1 MSFDIKAKEWDLDP
15 QKVERASILSDK
27 LREFTVDKSLKNAIE
42 FGCGTGLVS
51 FFLKDDF
58 SKITLADTSFGM
70 IDVLKKKISDAGIS
84 HFEPILID
92 ENTNFQH
99 SGFDI
104 TYSLLTLHHIQ
115 DLNKAFNQFYNLL
128 KPGGY
133 LCIADLV
140 EEDGDFHNAEDSK
153 HVHHGFE
160 KEKLINQLETISFK
174 FVDYQIFHHI
184 ERVVENGSVKNFPM
198 FLLIVQK

>member
-1 MSFDIKAKEWDLDP
+1 MSFDSKAQTWDDDP
-15 QKVERASILSDK
+15 QKVERAKILSERIK
-27 LREFTVDKSLKNAIE
+27 AFSKGKSLSKAIE

-58 SKITLADTSFGM
+58 SEITLVDTSFGM
-70 IDVLKKKISDAGIS
+70 IDVLKKKIADAGVS
-84 HFEPILID
+84 HFNPILID
-92 ENTNFQH
+92 ENTNFQP

-115 DLNKAFNQFYNLL
+115 DLNKAFNQYYALL

-160 KEKLINQLETISFK
+160 KEKLIVLLDVHKFK
-174 FVDYQIFHHI
+174 FVEYQQFHHI
-184 ERVVENGSVKNFPM
+184 ERRTESGAFKNFPL
-198 FLLIVQK
+198 FLIIVQK

>member
-1 MSFDIKAKEWDLDP
+1 
-15 QKVERASILSDK
+15 
-27 LREFTVDKSLKNAIE
+27 
-42 FGCGTGLVS
+42 
-51 FFLKDDF
+51 
-58 SKITLADTSFGM
+58 
-70 IDVLKKKISDAGIS
+70 
-84 HFEPILID
+84 
-92 ENTNFQH
+92 
-99 SGFDI
+99 
-104 TYSLLTLHHIQ
+104 
-115 DLNKAFNQFYNLL
+115 
-128 KPGGY
+128 
-133 LCIADLV
+133 LV